1 MSDEKD
7 SELYIDSDWKE
18 EAARE
23 KEKLA
28 AQEEKTN
35 HQKEAP
41 ASFLELVNLLMMQA
55 VIGLGGFQGP
65 SGERIPPNPAAARH
79 HIDLLDILKTKT
91 KGNLTEEESKTL
103 DDVLH
108 ELHMQFVQAMSAPP
122 PPAADQK

>member
-1 MSDEKD
+1 MSDETD
-7 SELYIDSDWKE
+7 SGLYIDSDWKE

-23 KEKLA
+23 KDKLV
-28 AQEEKTN
+28 AQEEKTS
-35 HQKEAP
+35 HQEDPA

-65 SGERIPPNPAAARH
+65 GGEHIPPNPTAARH
-79 HIDLLDILKTKT
+79 HIDLLEILKTKT

-108 ELHMQFVQAMSAPP
+108 ELHMQFVQTMSAPP
-122 PPAADQK
+122 PPAEGAK